1 MLTALY
7 LVSGLLSLYFGAEW
21 LVKGSASLAQK
32 LGIPPLMVGLT
43 VVAYGTSAPEL
54 VVSTMA
60 AWQGQG
66 SLALGNA
73 VGSNVFNV
81 GLVLGLSAVI
91 APLKVQSQLVKLDTP
106 ILLAISL
113 VFLLFFQDHTISRPE
128 ALTLLA
134 GLIAYT
140 TLHILLARSKITPTS
155 QNELKENLPAPAR
168 NWTRDA
174 VLIVAGLAALT
185 LGSRL
190 FILGAVQLARVWG
203 LSEAIIGL
211 TIVAAGTGLPELA
224 ASVVAACR
232 KQTDIAIGNIVGS
245 NIYNL
250 LAIVGASGTIAGP
263 LLAPDL
269 GQPEVLIMVFI
280 SILLLPLA
288 WTGYALRRWE
298 GCILLSVYAAYTY
311 YLWPK

>member
-7 LVSGLLSLYFGAEW
+7 LASGLLSLYFGAEW
-21 LVKGSASLAQK
+21 LVKGSSSLAQK
-32 LGIPPLMVGLT
+32 LGLSPLMVGLT

-54 VVSTMA
+54 VVSSMA

-91 APLKVQSQLVKLDTP
+91 TPLKVQSQLVKLDTP
-106 ILLAISL
+106 ILLGSSL
-113 VFLLFFQDHTISRPE
+113 MFLFFFRDHTISRPE
-128 ALTLLA
+128 ALTLLT
-134 GLIAYT
+134 GVIAYT
-140 TLHILLARSKITPTS
+140 ILHILLARSKITPAT
-155 QNELKENLPAPAR
+155 QTEFQDNLPSPAIT
-168 NWTRDA
+168 WTRDA
-174 VLIVAGLAALT
+174 GLILAGLAALT
-185 LGSRL
+185 LGSHL
-190 FILGAVQLARVWG
+190 FILGASQLARAWG
-203 LSEAIIGL
+203 LSEAMIGL

-263 LLAPDL
+263 LVAPDL
-269 GQPEVLIMVFI
+269 GQTEVLIMVFI
-280 SILLLPLA
+280 SFILIPLA

-298 GCILLSVYAAYTY
+298 GCVLLSIYAGYTY

>member
-7 LVSGLLSLYFGAEW
+7 LISGLLSLYFGAEW

-32 LGIPPLMVGLT
+32 LGLSPLMVGLT

-54 VVSTMA
+54 VVSSMA

-81 GLVLGLSAVI
+81 GLVLGLSAI
-91 APLKVQSQLVKLDTP
+91 ITPLQVQSQLVKLDTP
-106 ILLAISL
+106 ILLGSSL
-113 VFLLFFQDHTISRPE
+113 LFLLFFQDHTISQPE

-134 GLIAYT
+134 GVLAYT
-140 TLHILLARSKITPTS
+140 TLHVLLARTKITPST
-155 QNELKENLPAPAR
+155 QNEFKDNLPSPADK
-168 NWTRDA
+168 WTRDA
-174 VLIVAGLAALT
+174 GLILVGLAALT

-190 FILGAVQLARVWG
+190 FILGAAQLARAWG

-224 ASVVAACR
+224 ASVIAACR

-250 LAIVGASGTIAGP
+250 LAIIGTSGTIAGP

-269 GQPEVLIMVFI
+269 GQTEVLIMVFI
-280 SILLLPLA
+280 SAILLPLA
-288 WTGYALRRWE
+288 WTGYSLRRWE
-298 GCILLSVYAAYTY
+298 GCVLLSTYAAYTY